1 MAYQPNEDILHKSYS
16 KADAKKLRDA
26 HMYLEGKAYLVK
38 GQSAGTILH
47 VCISP
52 YDKLNKHIFLT
63 FFKASKNPI
72 KALEHEFAPY
82 YDVVLIVEQ
91 PNKEI
96 ILIELSEYF
105 PQEKSNG

>member
-1 MAYQPNEDILHKSYS
+1 MAYQPNEDILHKSYT

-26 HMYLEGKAYLVK
+26 HIYLEGRAYLVK

-52 YDKLNKHIFLT
+52 YDKLNKHIFLA
-63 FFKASKNPI
+63 FYKASKCPN
-72 KALEHEFAPY
+72 KALEHYFAPY
-82 YDVVLIVEQ
+82 YDVVLVIEQ
-91 PNKEI
+91 PDKEI

-105 PQEKSNG
+105 PQVK